1 MSLEDLMDVQFTS
14 CGQGVVLGSGAVRII
29 RLYEVNL
36 KERDTYL
43 MVSHI
48 MKTTYFGRMKL
59 KNLKIIYVDAVLSA
73 DALEKFRN
81 KSLSTY
87 GLCPYH
93 YLSTLALVGTQCSIL
108 KKVELKFIPD
118 LVHELELKKTADLA
132 SMGGET

>member
-1 MSLEDLMDVQFTS
+1 
-14 CGQGVVLGSGAVRII
+14 
-29 RLYEVNL
+29 
-36 KERDTYL
+36 
-43 MVSHI
+43 MVSYI
-48 MKTTYFGRMKL
+48 MKATYFGRMKL

-118 LVHELELKKTADLA
+118 LVHELQPRKT
-132 SMGGET
+132 GI